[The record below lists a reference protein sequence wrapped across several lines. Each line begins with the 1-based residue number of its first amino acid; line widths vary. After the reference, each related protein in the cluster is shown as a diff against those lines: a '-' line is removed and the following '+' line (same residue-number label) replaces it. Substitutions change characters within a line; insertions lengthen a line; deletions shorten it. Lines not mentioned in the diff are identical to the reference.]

1 MNTIPNNSL
10 VKEVI
15 ERKIIKYFEHK
26 DKNYS
31 ATYQTWRVAAKIVIR
46 IYYTYKYFY

>member
-15 ERKIIKYFEHK
+15 QRKIIKYFEHK
-26 DKNYS
+26 DNNNII
-31 ATYQTWRVAAKIVIR
+31 YQKWR
-46 IYYTYKYFY
+46 

>member
-26 DKNYS
+26 DNYS
-31 ATYQTWRVAAKIVIR
+31 ATYQKCRIAAKTVIR
-46 IYYTYKYFY
+46 IYYTCKCFY